1 MKLQELSPKQKDFLK
16 NSDARINIAFGS
28 VRSGKT
34 LVSLLRWLYI
44 IATAPEG
51 SNLMMVGKTERT
63 VRRNLLDL
71 IQELIEPEDFKL
83 NSGFGEC
90 YIYGRKVYLVGAN
103 DERAENKVRGISLFA
118 AYCDEIT
125 LYPESF
131 VQMLLSRL
139 SDPGAM
145 LLATTNPDSPYH
157 YIKTKFLDRA
167 DKINLKYWH
176 FVMEDNQT
184 LPPEYVSDLKSEYV
198 PGTVW
203 YKRYILGE
211 FALAEGAIYPFFT
224 DDPKDG
230 YVIDKLPDD
239 FSRYVVAADYGQQH
253 FTVFALAGF
262 SPSLNRWVVIKEY
275 YTSNKPNTEYVKEFD
290 REIINFGGKAIIPE
304 YTDVDSGGGGLS
316 LIQDLRA
323 KYPTLRIRHAIKVD
337 VGAEIQALAG
347 SLFTHRISVY
357 KAGCPRGISELANY
371 VYDEK
376 AKLRGNDEPLKRN
389 DDFCDCM
396 RYLWNRIAYNKLG
409 A

>member
-1 MKLQELSPKQKDFLK
+1 MKLQPLSSKQRDFLL

-44 IATAPEG
+44 VATAPEG
-51 SNLMMVGKTERT
+51 ANLMMVGKTERT

-71 IQELIEPEDFKL
+71 IQELVDPEEFKL

-90 YIYGRKVYLVGAN
+90 YIYGKKVYLVGAN

-125 LYPESF
+125 LFPESF

-157 YIKTKFLDRA
+157 FIKTKFLDRA

-176 FVMEDNQT
+176 FTMEDNKT
-184 LPPEYVSDLKSEYV
+184 LPPEYVADLKAEYV

-230 YVIDKLPDD
+230 YVIDVLPND
-239 FSRYVVAADYGQQH
+239 FSRYVVAADYGQVH
-253 FTVFALAGF
+253 PSVFALAGF
-262 SPSLNRWVVIKEY
+262 SPSLDRWVVIKEY
-275 YTSNKPNTEYVKEFD
+275 YTSNKPNTEYAKEFD
-290 REIINFGGKAIIPE
+290 REIIHFNNQVIVPE
-304 YTDVDSGGGGLS
+304 HIDLDSAGGGLS
-316 LIQDLRA
+316 LIQDLRV
-323 KYPTLRIRHAIKVD
+323 KYPTLDIRHAIKVD
-337 VGAEIQALAG
+337 VGAEIQSLAA
-347 SLFTHRISVY
+347 SLFTHKISIY
-357 KAGCPRGISELANY
+357 KPGCPKGISELANY

-376 AKLRGNDEPLKRN
+376 AKNRGKDEPLKRN
-389 DDFCDCM
+389 DDFPDCL
-396 RYLWNRIAYNKLG
+396 RYLHNRIRHSYG
-409 A
+409 